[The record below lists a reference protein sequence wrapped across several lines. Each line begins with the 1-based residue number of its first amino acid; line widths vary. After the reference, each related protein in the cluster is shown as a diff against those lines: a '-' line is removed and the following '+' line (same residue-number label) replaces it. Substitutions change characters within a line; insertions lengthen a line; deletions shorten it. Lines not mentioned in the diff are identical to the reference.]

1 MVRNQIQFS
10 ERLRLLARKHNAM
23 SQGYVTRMQPDG
35 LIVARPKRR
44 PLRISGRSVFLFLA
58 AFIAFKAF
66 LVANLGPQTYDDRL
80 ARLEAGTFVEK
91 AGAFVMQ
98 ADPLTMY
105 AAQQIGP
112 ILR

>member
-1 MVRNQIQFS
+1 MVQQQIQFD
-10 ERLRLLARKHNAM
+10 ERLRLLARKHSAM
-23 SQGYVTRMQPDG
+23 SRGYVTRMQPDG
-35 LIVARPKRR
+35 LIVAKPRR
-44 PLRISGRSVFLFLA
+44 RSRRVSGRAVFLFLA
-58 AFIAFKAF
+58 AFVGFKAF

-80 ARLEAGTFVEK
+80 ARLEAGTMVEQ

-105 AAQQIGP
+105 FAQMIGP